1 MTSLQFDKSD
11 FFVLCV
17 GSHEM
22 EGWEEELGCLLEEEM
37 EGGSAA
43 CQRRPG
49 PVV

>member
-11 FFVLCV
+11 FLCCAWGV
-17 GSHEM
+17 M
-22 EGWEEELGCLLEEEM
+22 RWEEELGCLLEEEEEV